1 MAQRRLAGKQLAK
14 PNNGINASANP
25 AERLLSILGFMETLA
40 HQEMSVPE
48 KAFWTKTLSEYPVE
62 IVGKAAEHWVR
73 NNKFLPAISEFEELI
88 VSIRQEIGRQRAYQ
102 LTEHQEPTADQ
113 RAALREFLDF
123 AKTIKGPNAKSL
135 QKAIRDEV
143 KPV

>member
-1 MAQRRLAGKQLAK
+1 VPQNRLAK
-14 PNNGINASANP
+14 PNNGTNASANP

-102 LTEHQEPTADQ
+102 LTEHQEPTYCRSACRAERVSGLRQDYQ
-113 RAALREFLDF
+113 RAECEV
-123 AKTIKGPNAKSL
+123 L